1 MSHNLI
7 SVNSAYPDST
17 RDVAADKVN
26 LTVLSEASPNST
38 VTSFNFADTGTTN
51 RYYLFDGTISSIDSS
66 VTDHGDGT
74 YTLPAGH
81 YLIQACLSFQTGYS
95 TNSKGEFRLYD
106 TLANESHG
114 PFVAVQ
120 VNTRY
125 CNDIGSN
132 QLTSIFQFNQTV
144 RIGIRCEDV
153 ATGVFTHSNQDTNSN
168 QFLII
173 TKIG

>member
-7 SVNSAYPDST
+7 NVNSAYPDSIG
-17 RDVAADKVN
+17 DVSADKVN
-26 LTVLSEASPNST
+26 FTVLSEAAPNST

-81 YLIQACLSFQTGYS
+81 YLIQACLSFQNGYS
-95 TNSKGEFRLYD
+95 TNSKGEFRVYD
-106 TLANESHG
+106 TLAGESHG
-114 PFVAVQ
+114 PFIPVQ
-120 VNTRY
+120 VNIYY
-125 CNDIGSN
+125 CNDMGTN
-132 QLTSIFQFNQTV
+132 QLTSIFQFKQNV
-144 RIGIRCEDV
+144 RIGIRCEDI
-153 ATGVFTHSNQDTNSN
+153 ATGVFTHSNQTTFSN